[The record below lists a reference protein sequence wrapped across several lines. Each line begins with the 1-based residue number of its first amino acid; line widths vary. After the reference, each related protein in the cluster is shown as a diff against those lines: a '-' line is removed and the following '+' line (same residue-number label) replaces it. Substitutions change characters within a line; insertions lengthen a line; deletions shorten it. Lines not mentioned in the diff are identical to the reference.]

1 MRINVPVLRE
11 WAAWHNREAPAVLPF
26 TSDEFFGVFAAYN
39 VAIWPVQIAA
49 YVIAAM
55 ALWLI
60 FAKHRWAGRVAG
72 GVLALFWLWDGIA
85 YHLLFFSK
93 INPAAYIFGAG
104 FILQGLLFFAH
115 GAIADRLALRFQSGW
130 RGVLGLALIVYAALV
145 YEVVGHLSGHGC
157 PRAPLF
163 GVAPCPTV
171 IFTFGVLLLSI
182 RPVPV
187 FLVAIPL
194 IWAGIGST
202 AAILLGVPE
211 DLGLVV
217 SGLIGAVLLPSWG
230 FRPSCKAVLS

>member
-1 MRINVPVLRE
+1 
-11 WAAWHNREAPAVLPF
+11 
-26 TSDEFFGVFAAYN
+26 
-39 VAIWPVQIAA
+39 
-49 YVIAAM
+49 M

-60 FAKHRWAGRVAG
+60 FARRPAAGRVAG

-93 INPAAYIFGAG
+93 INSAAYIFGAG
-104 FILQGLLFFAH
+104 FILQGLLFFAY
-115 GAIADRLALRFQSGW
+115 GAVSDRLALRFERGW
-130 RGVLGLALIVYAALV
+130 RGVLGLALIIYAALV
-145 YEVVGHLSGHGC
+145 YEVVGHLSGHGW

-171 IFTFGVLLLSI
+171 IFTFGMLLLSI

-194 IWAGIGST
+194 VWAGIGST

-230 FRPSCKAVLS
+230 ERFANVVRTNFAHPGSAAVVHELIEARDEKRLLVASGCPLLQAWSTGAQR